1 MGFLRYL
8 VNQVRNPRGLFG
20 KNIAKG
26 MNRGHAML
34 AEWGL
39 SIITLNVNMTILD
52 VGCGGGANVNY
63 FAKCVT
69 DGKVIGVDYST
80 TSVEVSKEINKEFI
94 NSGHVEIYHNSVSAL
109 PFNENTFDLVSGFE
123 AYYFW
128 ADLISD
134 LKEIYRV
141 LKNNGILL
149 LVNEGYKCE
158 NEKKRKTAE
167 KWAKLGNFKIHSP
180 EEYKDFLMRAG
191 FSDIQIFEQKE
202 QGWIASVAKKNEK

>member
-39 SIITLNVNMTILD
+39 SIIKLNANMTILD

-63 FAKCVT
+63 FAKVVT
-69 DGKVIGVDYST
+69 DGKVIGVDYSV
-80 TSVEVSKEINKEFI
+80 TSVEVSKKMNREFI
-94 NSGHVEIYHNSVSAL
+94 NSGHVEIFHDSVSTL

-128 ADLISD
+128 PDLIND

-158 NEKKRKTAE
+158 NENKRKIAE
-167 KWAKLGNFKIHSP
+167 KWAKLGNFKIHTP
-180 EEYKDFLMRAG
+180 EEYKDFLIRAG

-202 QGWIASVAKKNEK
+202 QGWIASIAKKSKK

>member
-39 SIITLNVNMTILD
+39 SIIKLNANMTILD

-63 FAKCVT
+63 FAKVVT
-69 DGKVIGVDYST
+69 DGKVIGVDYSVA
-80 TSVEVSKEINKEFI
+80 SVEVSKKMNREFI
-94 NSGHVEIYHNSVSAL
+94 NSGHVEIFHDSVSAL
-109 PFNENTFDLVSGFE
+109 PFNENNFDLVSGFE

-128 ADLISD
+128 PDLIND

-158 NEKKRKTAE
+158 NENKRKIAE
-167 KWAKLGNFKIHSP
+167 KWAKLGNFKIHTP
-180 EEYKDFLMRAG
+180 EEYKDFLMKAG

-202 QGWIASVAKKNEK
+202 QGWIASIAKKNKK

>member
-39 SIITLNVNMTILD
+39 SIIKLNANMTILD

-63 FAKCVT
+63 FAKVVT
-69 DGKVIGVDYST
+69 D
-80 TSVEVSKEINKEFI
+80 EIF
-94 NSGHVEIYHNSVSAL
+94 HDSVSAL
-109 PFNENTFDLVSGFE
+109 PFNENNFDLVSGFE

-128 ADLISD
+128 PDLIND

-158 NEKKRKTAE
+158 NENKRKIAE
-167 KWAKLGNFKIHSP
+167 KWAKLGNFKIHTP
-180 EEYKDFLMRAG
+180 EEYKDFLIRAG

-202 QGWIASVAKKNEK
+202 QGWIASIAKKSKK